1 MAGAYSEFF
10 SSRGNDG
17 CGKTKIPFR
26 GGVMDMKRDYYEDIQ
41 LFESGVV
48 LFWTVALLLVM
59 FTFPLFA
66 PNYYVYLLN
75 VILVNV
81 ILAVGLNILVGSTGQ
96 ISLGHAGF
104 FAIGAYGTALLMAK
118 LQIPFVPAILLGAF
132 IAAFFGFIL
141 GLPALRLEGPYL
153 AIVSLGFGLTI
164 MHIIGGVDAF
174 GGRNGIKVPP
184 LDIGIPLLGLSF
196 VLKTDLQK
204 YYLILITTIV
214 MVIGARNILRTRVG
228 RSFVAIRDSDIAA
241 EVIGVNL
248 TIYKTLAFAVSAFY
262 AGIAGGLFGFV
273 LGFFDPFT
281 FNMILSIIFLVM
293 VVVGGLGTILGGILG
308 AALITYLQYAL
319 LKNIAEAPY
328 VGALLTALSKRWF
341 TVVGLENFSSI
352 AIGLIMIGIIIFE
365 PLGMF
370 GIWIRIKKYWRTWP
384 F

>member
-1 MAGAYSEFF
+1 M
-10 SSRGNDG
+10 
-17 CGKTKIPFR
+17 GKLVRETPFLCR
-26 GGVMDMKRDYYEDIQ
+26 TCFDAIGDTMDMKRDYYEDIR
-41 LFESGVV
+41 LFDSGVV
-48 LFWTVALLLVM
+48 LFLTMALMVTL
-59 FTFPLFA
+59 FTFPLYA

-75 VILVNV
+75 IIMVHV

-118 LQIPFVPAILLGAF
+118 LHIPFVFAILIAAF

-153 AIVSLGFGLTI
+153 AIASLGFGLTI
-164 MHIIGGVDAF
+164 MHIIGGVDLF
-174 GGRNGIKVPP
+174 GGRMGVKVPP
-184 LDIGIPLLGLSF
+184 LDLGIKQLGIAW
-196 VLKTDLQK
+196 VLKTDFQK
-204 YYLILITTIV
+204 YYLILIITIC
-214 MVIGARNILRTRVG
+214 MVIGARNILKTRVG

-248 TIYKTLAFAVSAFY
+248 TVYKTLAFAVSAFY
-262 AGIAGGLFGFV
+262 AGIAGGLFGFI

-293 VVVGGLGTILGGILG
+293 VVVGGLGTVSGGIMG
-308 AALITYLQYAL
+308 ACLITYLQYDL
-319 LKNIAEAPY
+319 LKNIVEVPY
-328 VGALLTALSKRWF
+328 FGPFMAAISERWF
-341 TVVGLENFSSI
+341 TTVGLENLSSM

-370 GIWIRIKKYWRTWP
+370 GFWIRMKKYWMTWP

>member
-1 MAGAYSEFF
+1 
-10 SSRGNDG
+10 
-17 CGKTKIPFR
+17 
-26 GGVMDMKRDYYEDIQ
+26 MDIKRDYYEDIQ
-41 LFESGVV
+41 LFQSGVV
-48 LFWTVALLLVM
+48 LAWTVVLLLVL
-59 FTFPLFA
+59 FTIPLFT

-75 VILVNV
+75 IIMVHV

-104 FAIGAYGTALLMAK
+104 FAIGAYGTVLLMTL
-118 LQIPFVPAILLGAF
+118 LQIPFVFAILIAAF

-174 GGRNGIKVPP
+174 GGRMGIKVPP
-184 LDIGIPLLGLSF
+184 LDLGIRQLGISWI
-196 VLKTDLQK
+196 LKTDFQK
-204 YYLILITTIV
+204 YYLILIMTII
-214 MVIGARNILRTRVG
+214 MVVGARNILRTRVG

-273 LGFFDPFT
+273 LGFFDPFA

-293 VVVGGLGTILGGILG
+293 VVVGGLGTILGGIMG
-308 AALITYLQYAL
+308 ATLITYLQYDL
-319 LKNIAEAPY
+319 LKNIAEVPY
-328 VGALLTALSKRWF
+328 FGALMVAVSKQWF
-341 TVVGLENFSSI
+341 TLVGLENFSSM

-370 GIWIRIKKYWRTWP
+370 GVWIRMKKYWMTWP